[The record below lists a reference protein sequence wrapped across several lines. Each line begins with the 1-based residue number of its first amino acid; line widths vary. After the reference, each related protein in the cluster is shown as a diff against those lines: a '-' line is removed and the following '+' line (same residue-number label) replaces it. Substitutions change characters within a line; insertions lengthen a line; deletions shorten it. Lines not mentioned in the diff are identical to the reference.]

1 MLSKPKANGQEFINE
16 IATIGRTHHVNVV
29 QLIGYCAERS
39 KRALVYDFM
48 PNGSLEK
55 YIFSSKGE
63 LSLSCKQ
70 IYEISLGVA
79 RGIGYLHQGCEMQIL
94 HFDIK
99 PHNILLDENFTPKVS
114 DFDLAKL
121 YPTDNSIVIVTAVRG
136 TMGYIA
142 PELFYKNIGGVSYKA
157 DIYSFGMLLME
168 MAGRRRN
175 RNLSVD
181 SSQIFFPSWV
191 YVQFAEGKNVQIEET
206 TEEESEMVRKM
217 MLVGLWCIQMRPRD
231 SPISMN
237 KVVEMLEGNIQL
249 LHMPPKPFQYSQLA
263 MQNENGINRRLP
275 NLSGY
280 WSLLLEVIGAILAVR
295 LLLAP
300 CVFGFLINKFRRRHL
315 SSFDSIE
322 DFLESENNLVPIRY
336 SYSDIKKMTNG
347 FRDKLGEGGYGSVYK
362 GKLRS
367 GYFVAIKMLS
377 KPKADGKEFINEV
390 ATIGRIHHVNVVQL
404 IGYCAEQ
411 SKRALVYD
419 FMPNGSLEKY
429 IFSSEGKLSLSCK
442 QIYEIS
448 LGVARGIGYLH
459 RGCEMQILHFDI
471 KPHNIL
477 LDENFT
483 PKVSDFGLAK
493 LYPTD
498 NSIVTVT
505 AVRGTMGYIAPELFY
520 KNIGGV
526 SYKADIYSFGMLL
539 MEMAGRRRNRNSSVD
554 SSQVFFPSWVYDQFA
569 EGKNIQIGETAEEE
583 SEMVK
588 KMMLV
593 GLWCIQM
600 RPSDRPNSMN
610 KVVEMLEGNIQL
622 LHMPPKPFQYS
633 QLAMQTKNGINRRL
647 PNLSGACM
655 DSITRDI
662 SGR

>member
-1 MLSKPKANGQEFINE
+1 MVIRSFARAVTPPLLLLHLLVSVTCSYGNQNQEFINSCGD
-16 IATIGRTHHVNVV
+16 IHNITYPF
-29 QLIGYCAERS
+29 QLQGDPSHA
-39 KRALVYDFM
+39 AYD
-48 PNGSLEK
+48 K
-55 YIFSSKGE
+55 YFI
-63 LSLSCKQ
+63 LSCDQNNRTILDLSAGKYYVQ
-70 IYEISLGVA
+70 SMNYTDSSIRLVDVGIQTDDICSSFPLSSLTLGDFVTQTLLPYTAESTATTVVFLSCENPIQSPAYVNRTGYNCIAGDESSGNGYYSYVA
-79 RGIGYLHQGCEMQIL
+79 VGEVTFWDFPDSCTFDQVAFTSSPRLGRGSNMSW
-94 HFDIK
+94 
-99 PHNILLDENFTPKVS
+99 LDLNKV
-114 DFDLAKL
+114 LAYGFEATWDSK
-121 YPTDNSIVIVTAVRG
+121 SVTCKECKER
-136 TMGYIA
+136 
-142 PELFYKNIGGVSYKA
+142 FYK
-157 DIYSFGMLLME
+157 LL
-168 MAGRRRN
+168 RT
-175 RNLSVD
+175 LSSTLYCGD
-181 SSQIFFPSWV
+181 CE
-191 YVQFAEGKNVQIEET
+191 YE
-206 TEEESEMVRKM
+206 
-217 MLVGLWCIQMRPRD
+217 L
-231 SPISMN
+231 
-237 KVVEMLEGNIQL
+237 
-249 LHMPPKPFQYSQLA
+249 PF
-263 MQNENGINRRLP
+263 
-275 NLSGY
+275 LSY

-322 DFLESENNLVPIRY
+322 DFLESENHLVPIRY

-539 MEMAGRRRNRNSSVD
+539 MEMAGRRRNRNLSVD
-554 SSQVFFPSWVYDQFA
+554 SSQIFFPSWVYDQFA
-569 EGKNIQIGETAEEE
+569 EGKNIQIGETTEEE

-610 KVVEMLEGNIQL
+610 KVIEMLEGNIQL

-633 QLAMQTKNGINRRL
+633 QLAMLAENGINKSL
-647 PNLSGACM
+647 SNLSGACM
-655 DSITRDI
+655 DSLTCDI